1 MDFQEPFV
9 YYDNV
14 FIYDQIFFIIW
25 KEQNRMAF
33 ISVSSSFKIKA
44 M

>member
-1 MDFQEPFV
+1 MDFQEQFV

-25 KEQNRMAF
+25 KEQNRMAS

>member
-1 MDFQEPFV
+1 MDFQEKCV

-14 FIYDQIFFIIW
+14 FIYDQTFYMR
-25 KEQNRMAF
+25 KEQKKMAF
-33 ISVSSSFKIKA
+33 ISISSSFKIKA